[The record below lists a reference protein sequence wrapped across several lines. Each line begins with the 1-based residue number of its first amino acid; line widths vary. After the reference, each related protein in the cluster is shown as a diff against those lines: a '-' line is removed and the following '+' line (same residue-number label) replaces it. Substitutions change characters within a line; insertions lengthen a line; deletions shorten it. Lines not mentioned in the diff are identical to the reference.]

1 MKVKLVVERGGMR
14 TTFRIEKP
22 VAIIGRARGNAVR
35 IPSALVSRQHCRL
48 RLADGVVQ
56 IEDLGSVNGTF
67 LNGKRIVGREA
78 VRPGDQI
85 DVGPVRFCV
94 DYDISLSAL
103 EKLPSDEFLEPV
115 ENVLDGLADGSLLD
129 EVEELDDVEL
139 AMDMPV
145 PVVDDPDDLPAFE
158 PMEED
163 DFKPLAIAEDEKLK
177 PEFTFNQP
185 WQMPDAGDL
194 REILSQMEEDDLP
207 PPPPPRPAPKKR
219 K

>member
-67 LNGKRIVGREA
+67 LNGKRVVGREP

-85 DVGPVRFCV
+85 DVGPVRFSV

-103 EKLPSDEFLEPV
+103 EKLPSDEFLEPI

-139 AMDMPV
+139 ALDV
-145 PVVDDPDDLPAFE
+145 PPPIDDPDDLPAFE
-158 PMEED
+158 PIEED
-163 DFKPLAIAEDEKLK
+163 DFKPLPTMEDEPVK